1 MPKTKTLYVKCNYVD
16 GKFHMIFL
24 SLTFLYPSYLSCS
37 VTNSSFLYLTSTIYI
52 YIQYFPYLFLQCRM
66 SLEIPFFQA
75 HFFLEYNLFVLE
87 IPTSTR
93 QVGIYDLYKWW
104 LLCISYIQLCEYVNL
119 LMKLASYGLPY
130 QSYVWK
136 SKGM

>member
-1 MPKTKTLYVKCNYVD
+1 MENKSLEFLDLSLFHPWLLKRKQNLQNSRDFKFCKINWNHRGIPMPKTKTLYVKCNYVD

-93 QVGIYDLYKWW
+93 
-104 LLCISYIQLCEYVNL
+104 
-119 LMKLASYGLPY
+119 
-130 QSYVWK
+130 
-136 SKGM
+136 